1 MSTQNIRS
9 LDGSNCEAIHSKISQ
24 KKISYL
30 KLFSMQCRKNIAVE
44 ENKKRINIANFV
56 NIYTNIYTYILCD
69 ENESK

>member
-1 MSTQNIRS
+1 
-9 LDGSNCEAIHSKISQ
+9 
-24 KKISYL
+24 
-30 KLFSMQCRKNIAVE
+30 MQCRKNIAVE